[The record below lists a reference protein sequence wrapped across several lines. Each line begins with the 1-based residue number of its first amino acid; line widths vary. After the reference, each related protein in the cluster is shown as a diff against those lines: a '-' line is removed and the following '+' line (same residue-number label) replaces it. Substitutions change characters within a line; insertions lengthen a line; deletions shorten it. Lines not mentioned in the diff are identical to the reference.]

1 LVRRKKIN
9 YAVKKRMQIRLF
21 FSVMVV
27 VLISVGFMAL
37 SFYILANQEAG
48 ESYKQFHVNV
58 KNLLDMLLP
67 AVVVA
72 SLVGL
77 VTAAFVSIF
86 LPLKW
91 AAPVYR
97 IEEEIKTGLERG
109 SLNLNF
115 KLRDGDE
122 FSELAESLDKTFAK
136 VRSRVVEVKAAS
148 EDLKGALAVIDSSPD
163 VEAAVK
169 KLDHAL
175 RDLKL

>member
-9 YAVKKRMQIRLF
+9 YAVKSQMQMRLF
-21 FSVMVV
+21 VSVMVV

-37 SFYILANQEAG
+37 SFYIFANQEAG
-48 ESYKQFHVNV
+48 NSYKQFHVNV
-58 KNLLDMLLP
+58 KSLLDMLLP

-77 VTAAFVSIF
+77 LTAAFVSIF

-91 AAPVYR
+91 AGPVYR
-97 IEEEIKTGLERG
+97 IEEEIKSGLDKG
-109 SLNLNF
+109 SLNMNF
-115 KLRDGDE
+115 NLRDGDE
-122 FSELAESLDKTFAK
+122 FSELAGSLDQTFAK
-136 VRSRVVEVKAAS
+136 VRERVVEVKAAS
-148 EDLKGALAVIDSSPD
+148 KDLKGALASIESSPD

-175 RDLKL
+175 RDLKS